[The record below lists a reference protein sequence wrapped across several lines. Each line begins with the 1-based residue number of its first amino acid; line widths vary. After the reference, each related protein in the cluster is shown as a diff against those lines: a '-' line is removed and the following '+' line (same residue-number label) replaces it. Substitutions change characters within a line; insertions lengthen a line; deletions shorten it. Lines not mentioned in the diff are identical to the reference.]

1 MRINSVTEHTQ
12 QEAMRFLLALGG
24 GRSEIISTH
33 ISTVVL
39 KDERAYKLK
48 REVVFPYLDFSTP
61 QKRFAMC
68 EREVALNRRTAPK
81 LYLGVRRITREAGG
95 ELVFDGVGELVDAV
109 VEMRRFDKDA
119 LFDRLAA
126 FGALTAAMIEALA
139 ERIAKF
145 HDQAAVDYKRGGYA
159 SMKGLVDLSESS
171 PLARSKLIGAEE
183 LASLATKL
191 EEAASRH
198 GTLLDRRRNA
208 GKVRRC
214 HGDLILRNICLL
226 DGEPTPFD
234 CLEFSDDLA
243 TIDVLYDLAF
253 LLMDLWRRDQHCFAN
268 LALNRYL
275 DHRDETDGLPLLPY
289 FMALRATIR
298 ADIAAT
304 RVLQAD
310 GGGAEAGDEARA
322 YFKLASSLIVPSAA
336 QIIAIGG
343 LSGSGKSSVAE
354 RLAPLIAPAPG
365 ARTINSDRIRKK
377 LFGVATTQR
386 LPQSA
391 YTSRMSEQV
400 YELMCDEARNV
411 AICGWPVIVDAVFD
425 RPEDRA
431 TIEAVA
437 QEKQAP
443 FHGFWLDAD
452 ADQLLERVNSRRRDV
467 SDATREVLIAQLG
480 HDRGDI
486 AWSRIDASRDLHA
499 VVADIA
505 ARLRS
510 A

>member
-1 MRINSVTEHTQ
+1 VTEITQ
-12 QEAMRFLLALGG
+12 QDVVRFLSGLDKGK
-24 GRSEIISTH
+24 SETISTH
-33 ISTVVL
+33 ISIVVL

-119 LFDRLAA
+119 LFDRLAVA
-126 FGALTAAMIEALA
+126 AALTTEMIETLA

-145 HDQAAVDYKRGGYA
+145 HDQAPVDHKRGGYA
-159 SMKGLVDLSESS
+159 AMKSLVDLSEAS
-171 PLARSKLIGAEE
+171 PLAKSKLIAADE
-183 LASLATKL
+183 LASLAAKL

-198 GTLLDRRRNA
+198 RTLLDRRRDA

-234 CLEFSDDLA
+234 CLEFSDELA

-253 LLMDLWRRDQHCFAN
+253 LLMDLWRRDQCDFAN

-298 ADIAAT
+298 ADVAAT

-310 GGGAEAGDEARA
+310 GAGSEAADEARA
-322 YFKLASSLIVPSAA
+322 YFKLASRLIEPSAA

-343 LSGSGKSSVAE
+343 LSGSGKSSVAT

-365 ARTINSDRIRKK
+365 ARTVNSDRIRKK
-377 LFGVATTQR
+377 LFGVAPTQR

-391 YTSRMSEQV
+391 YVSQVSERV
-400 YELMCDEARNV
+400 YELLRDQAQSV
-411 AICGWPVIVDAVFD
+411 ATSGWPVIADAVFD
-425 RPEDRA
+425 RAEDRA
-431 TIEAVA
+431 TIQAVA
-437 QEKQAP
+437 REARTSFQ
-443 FHGFWLDAD
+443 GFWLDAD
-452 ADQLLERVNSRRRDV
+452 IERRMERVGARANDV
-467 SDATREVLIAQLG
+467 SDAKREVLMAQLR
-480 HDRGDI
+480 HDCGDI
-486 AWSRIDASRDLHA
+486 AWSRIDASRDLDS

-505 ARLRS
+505 ARLRC